1 MNNNRLIGIILMV
14 VGLGIAV
21 LAGGWIASQVSGGT
35 LESGGAVLGAGLAF
49 IPVAALVG
57 FGLYLFTKGG
67 AEAKTHSAVQQQ
79 RRILD
84 IVKSKGQVSVHDVA
98 MELGVSV
105 DVVRDFVHQLVG
117 LQVFSGYINW
127 DEGVLY
133 SSEASQLRN
142 LDKCKNC
149 GGEITL
155 AGKGVVA
162 CRFCGTEYFLS

>member
-67 AEAKTHSAVQQQ
+67 TEAKTHSAVQQQ